1 MSTLPHFLTTRRTTA
16 VGIALLTLLLL
27 GWYTISD
34 PARLAASTPLTVGD
48 YMSATFCHRLTS
60 HSFSIAGRQF
70 PLCARC
76 SGMYIGFMVILTVL
90 LLAGRER
97 WTAFPRLPQM
107 VVLGGLV
114 VIMAVDGLNSAIAS
128 LPIGTPLYAPTNTLR
143 LFTGLGTGLAM
154 GAFLLPA
161 VSQVLWRQAIWKPI
175 ITSWAELA
183 GLLSLTGFI
192 GFLLLGNVS
201 TVSYVLALASVAG
214 VTLILTGI
222 NTIFVLVA
230 LRRDSVAESWTQAL
244 WPLGIGLLLAL
255 GQIALG
261 TTLRISLVGTITGMP
276 GLE

>member
-1 MSTLPHFLTTRRTTA
+1 MSTVQLFLTRRTTA
-16 VGIALLTLLLL
+16 VGIALLALLLL
-27 GWYTISD
+27 GWYTVSD
-34 PARLAASTPLTVGD
+34 PARLAISTPLTVGD
-48 YMSATFCHRLTS
+48 YMGATFCHRLTS
-60 HSFSIAGRQF
+60 HSFTIAGRQF

-76 SGMYIGFMVILTVL
+76 SGMYVGFMVILTIL

-97 WTAFPRLPQM
+97 WAAFPRLPHM
-107 VVLGGLV
+107 LVLGGLV
-114 VIMAVDGLNSAIAS
+114 AIMAVDGLNSAMAS
-128 LPIGTPLYAPTNTLR
+128 LPFGTPLYAPTNTMR

-161 VSQVLWRQAIWKPI
+161 VAQVLWRGPTWKPI
-175 ITSWAELA
+175 ISSWSELA
-183 GLLSLTGFI
+183 ALIGLTGFI

-201 TVSYVLALASVAG
+201 TISYVLALASVAG

-222 NTIFVLVA
+222 NTIFILVA
-230 LRRDSVAESWTQAL
+230 LRRDSLAERWTQVL

-261 TTLRISLVGTITGMP
+261 TTLRLSLVGTITGMP